1 MDKEIKNDITLIGET
16 DYRDKRTKFGIKT
29 DDRRRHVY
37 VIGKTGVGKTT
48 LLENMAISDIE
59 ANHGMCFVDPH
70 GESSENLLD
79 YIPENRLEDVIY
91 FDPSDTEQPIGF
103 NPLEQVAD
111 EQRHLVA
118 SGMMG
123 VFKKIWP
130 DVWSTRMEYILNNTL
145 LALLE
150 YPNATLLGVLRM
162 FSDKQYRK
170 DIVENLQDPVV
181 KHFWKEEFAKY
192 SQQFQVQTVAAIQN
206 KVGQFVTNPLV
217 RNILGQSKSAID
229 MKKVMDEGKI
239 LIVNLSKGKIGEDN
253 MALIGAMVIT
263 KLQLTAMA
271 RAKESNKDF
280 RDFFLYVDE
289 FQNFATESFATI
301 LSEARKYRL
310 SLVLAHQYINQLIS
324 DGNTKVRDAIFGNV
338 GTIIS
343 FRVGAADAEFL
354 EKEFEPAYN
363 ANDLVN
369 LSKFHI
375 YIRLM
380 IDGMASNPF
389 SAATLPPKD
398 PSLDASPKET
408 IIEFTRRKY
417 GTPRMYVE
425 KKISE
430 EWILSSDKKSESN
443 KNSFSK
449 KEKSL
454 KEVLGNEIEAEKKIK
469 NKPKKK
475 SKKVDV
481 NINELKGVIEE
492 ALGETLEEEG
502 KKKEQ

>member
-1 MDKEIKNDITLIGET
+1 MDKDINNDITLIGET
-16 DYRDKRTKFGIKT
+16 DYRDKKTKFGIKT

-37 VIGKTGVGKTT
+37 IIGKTGVGKTT
-48 LLENMAISDIE
+48 LLENMAIADIQ
-59 ANHGMCFVDPH
+59 ADRGMCFVDPH
-70 GESSENLLD
+70 GESAENLLD
-79 YIPENRLEDVIY
+79 YIPEDRLEDVIY

-111 EQRHLVA
+111 EQRHLIA

-150 YPNATLLGVLRM
+150 YPEATLLGVLRM
-162 FSDKQYRK
+162 FSDKKYRK
-170 DIVENLQDPVV
+170 EIVNNLEDPVV

-192 SQQFQVQTVAAIQN
+192 SQQFQVQAVAAIQN
-206 KVGQFVTNPLV
+206 KVGQFVTNPLI

-239 LIVNLSKGKIGEDN
+239 LIVNVSKGKIGEDN

-263 KLQLTAMA
+263 KLQLAAMT

-310 SLVLAHQYINQLIS
+310 SLTLAHQYINQLID

-338 GTIIS
+338 GTIVS

-354 EKEFEPAYN
+354 EKEFEPEYT

-380 IDGMASNPF
+380 IDGMASDPF
-389 SAATLPPKD
+389 SAKTLPPRE
-398 PSLDASPKET
+398 PSTDASPKET

-417 GTPRMYVE
+417 GTPRKYVE

-430 EWILSSDKKSESN
+430 EWILSKKPQAGSH
-443 KNSFSK
+443 K
-449 KEKSL
+449 KEKPL
-454 KEVLGNEIEAEKKIK
+454 KEALK
-469 NKPKKK
+469 NKNKKK
-475 SKKVDV
+475 KNKKEESKPD
-481 NINELKGVIEE
+481 IDIDELKGVIEE
-492 ALGETLEEEG
+492 ALGETLEEEE
-502 KKKEQ
+502 KKEEK